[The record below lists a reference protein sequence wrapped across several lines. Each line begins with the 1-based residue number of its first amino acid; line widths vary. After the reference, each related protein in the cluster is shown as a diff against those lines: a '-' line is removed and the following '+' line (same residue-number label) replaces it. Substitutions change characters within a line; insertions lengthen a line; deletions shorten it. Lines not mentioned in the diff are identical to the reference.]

1 MEQQNNEATSSS
13 GPSRRTV
20 VKGAAWSLPIIATA
34 IAAPSASASTTVSIG
49 SGSTPSP
56 VGTCAILGTLV
67 FTITTQPAGGAVS
80 SLPVVVTLPA
90 GFSWPDGSAGSK
102 TFLSDSSGN
111 VTVTGVQVASAPG
124 SYTVSAQITPGGQ
137 TAIVPVT
144 VTGVWI
150 GDKVGYSGSG
160 MYPIFLSKP
169 ADPENPGTPD
179 DWAYCIENQVTAR
192 TQTAG
197 QVGDASSYL
206 GSNFFTDPAVQAKIL
221 WVLAH
226 SYPAL
231 SLSDFGT
238 AVGAPGITASDA
250 IEATQYAIWRYTE
263 LTFDASWAW
272 ETPDSET
279 AYWYLVNGANAA
291 GGASGTPSV
300 ISVPTATC
308 GNPTPGDHAQSMI
321 LVGASV

>member
-1 MEQQNNEATSSS
+1 MEQQNNEATSAS
-13 GPSRRTV
+13 GPSRRTI
-20 VKGAAWSLPIIATA
+20 VKGAAWSLPLIATA

-56 VGTCAILGTLV
+56 AGTCTTLGTLV

-80 SLPVVVTLPA
+80 NVAVAVTLPA
-90 GFSWPDGSAGSK
+90 GFSWPDNSTGSK

-111 VTVTGVQVASAPG
+111 VTVSGVQVASAPG
-124 SYTVSAQITPGGQ
+124 SYSVIAQITPGGQ

-160 MYPIFLSKP
+160 VYPIFFSKP
-169 ADPENPGTPD
+169 ADPANPGTPD
-179 DWAYCIENQVTAR
+179 DWAYCIENQVSAR
-192 TQTAG
+192 TDTAG

-206 GSNFFTDPAVQAKIL
+206 GSNFFTDPAVRAKVL

-231 SLSDFGT
+231 SLSAFGT
-238 AVGAPGITASDA
+238 AVGVPGISQSDA

-263 LTFDASWAW
+263 LTFDAAWAW
-272 ETPDSET
+272 ETADSEA

-291 GGASGTPSV
+291 GGAPGTPSV
-300 ISVPTATC
+300 VSVPTADC
-308 GNPTPGDHAQSMI
+308 GTPTPGDHAQSMI
-321 LVGASV
+321 LVAASV